1 MMVIEFTENEI
12 QEIQN
17 LSKNHP
23 HSYVR
28 LKAFALLLINYQIPI
43 KKILKILNICE
54 NTLRSYYKNYLETG
68 IDTIKSINFNK
79 PQSKLSSFEEEIKKY
94 VKESPPATIKQ
105 ACSEI
110 EKLTGIQLKKTQM
123 RSYLKS
129 IGVKCRK
136 VAGIPAKANI
146 EKQKQFL
153 EQELQP
159 IIDEARDGQC
169 VLFFVDSAHFVQ
181 GSFLGYLWSFCR
193 MFVKTPS
200 GRNRYNV
207 LGALNA
213 ITKELITVSNDT
225 YITSTQVCELL
236 HLLAK
241 NTTLPIVVV
250 LDNARYQRCDLVM
263 KLAKEL
269 NIELLFLPPYSPNL
283 NLIER
288 LWKFIK
294 KECLNS
300 KYYETFQS
308 FKTAI
313 KSFLCNMHKE
323 HKDALNSL
331 LTLSFQTFTE
341 EQFNDM
347 AYSR

>member
-1 MMVIEFTENEI
+1 MMVINLTENEI
-12 QEIQN
+12 QEIQD

-23 HSYVR
+23 HPHVR
-28 LKAFALLLINYQIPI
+28 IKALALLLISHHVAIKIILQIVG
-43 KKILKILNICE
+43 ICE
-54 NTLRSYYKNYLETG
+54 NTLRSYYKNYLEIG
-68 IDTIKSINFNK
+68 IDAVKSINFNK
-79 PQSKLSSFEEEIKKY
+79 PQSKLSSFEKEIKEY
-94 VKESPPATIKQ
+94 VDATPPSTIKQ

-123 RSYLKS
+123 RNYLKS
-129 IGVKCRK
+129 IGIKCRK
-136 VAGIPAKANI
+136 VASIPAKADI
-146 EKQKQFL
+146 ERQKQFL

-159 IIDEARDGQC
+159 ILDSAKAGECA
-169 VLFFVDSAHFVQ
+169 VFFVDSAHFVQ
-181 GSFLGYLWSFCR
+181 GFFSGYLWSFCR
-193 MFVKTPS
+193 IFIKTSS

-213 ITKELITVSNDT
+213 TTKELITVSNDT

-236 HLLAK
+236 QLLVQ
-241 NTTLPIVVV
+241 NTAQRKIVV
-250 LDNARYQRCDLVM
+250 LDNARYQRCNLVIE
-263 KLAKEL
+263 LAKKL
-269 NIELLFLPPYSPNL
+269 NIELLFLPTYSPNL

-300 KYYETFQS
+300 KYYENFQS

-313 KSFLCNMHKE
+313 NNFLCGMY
-323 HKDALNSL
+323 KDHENTLHSL
-331 LTLSFQTFTE
+331 LTLNFQTFTDQ
-341 EQFNDM
+341 QFSNT